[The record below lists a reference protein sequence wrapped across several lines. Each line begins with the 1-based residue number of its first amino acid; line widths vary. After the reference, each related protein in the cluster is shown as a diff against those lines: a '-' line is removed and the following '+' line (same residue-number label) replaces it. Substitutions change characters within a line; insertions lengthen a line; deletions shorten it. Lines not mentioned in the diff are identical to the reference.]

1 MTTDTMYSA
10 FFQYI
15 QARSPFQVHVHSINV
30 MLGQEM
36 SQSHW
41 ETQVS
46 NATGYLSNSTKDPSA
61 GDVSKS
67 SGTGSQSDNSI
78 ASFFGRAFYSYD
90 DRYLLTATLRRDG
103 SSKFARGNRWG
114 WFPSA
119 ALGWK
124 LSNESFLK
132 DNDVAKKLIARGAA
146 VNNPKNWSPL
156 HYAATSGNKEMVKYL
171 ISKGADVNARTLR
184 GITPLYMAA
193 READADTVKL
203 LLHAGARKDYCTN
216 DELAP
221 YDIAKQRG
229 NSTEVQNLLK
239 YDHCR

>member
-1 MTTDTMYSA
+1 MMYRKLALLAASCLLSVSA
-10 FFQYI
+10 F
-15 QARSPFQVHVHSINV
+15 
-30 MLGQEM
+30 
-36 SQSHW
+36 
-41 ETQVS
+41 
-46 NATGYLSNSTKDPSA
+46 ATTYDDAVDATFKNDADALAPLLAKGLDPNT
-61 GDVSKS
+61 VTS
-67 SGTGSQSDNSI
+67 SGAGEPLLMLAIRKNANSVIDLPNTLKETPLMI
-78 ASFFGRAFYSYD
+78 AI
-90 DRYLLTATLRRDG
+90 
-103 SSKFARGNRWG
+103 
-114 WFPSA
+114 
-119 ALGWK
+119 
-124 LSNESFLK
+124 FLK